1 MKPTSGHA
9 NPYDDGVVH
18 HPHDDG
24 HGHDDTHNDAVAHEH
39 ADVNLR
45 AVMLSAVALFVVV
58 LVSQVLM
65 YLLFGWFDRQAAAN
79 DPQVSP
85 LAAPATQM
93 PDRTETPAFS
103 PNQNAPQ
110 LLTNEPMALERHRAG
125 EQKRLGEYG
134 WVNQGTGVS
143 HLPIETAKKLI
154 AERGLPVRE
163 GAAPASF
170 TVRPEVRGE
179 ASGGR
184 TVTVDLPERAATA
197 GQPATP
203 SDHGQPATPSDH
215 GQPAGPSG
223 HGQPPA
229 TPPPGGG
236 H

>member
-1 MKPTSGHA
+1 MIPTSGHA

-24 HGHDDTHNDAVAHEH
+24 HGHDDTHNDDVGHEP
-39 ADVNLR
+39 ADVHPR
-45 AVMLSAVALFVVV
+45 AVVMSAIALFAVV

-65 YLLFGWFDRQAAAN
+65 YFLFGWFDRQAAAN
-79 DPQVSP
+79 DPRISP

-93 PDRTETPAFS
+93 PNRTDAAAFS

-110 LLTNEPMALERHRAG
+110 LLTNEPMALERYHA
-125 EQKRLGEYG
+125 EQQKRLGEYG
-134 WVNQGTGVS
+134 WVDQGTGVS
-143 HLPIETAKKLI
+143 HLPIEAAKKLI

-163 GAAPASF
+163 GGAPPAF

-184 TVTVDLPERAATA
+184 TVTVDLPDRATT
-197 GQPATP
+197 PAP
-203 SDHGQPATPSDH
+203 QG
-215 GQPAGPSG
+215 GPSE

-229 TPPPGGG
+229 KPHDGG